1 MERLRFAWW
10 NTRLV
15 YKDGVKQ
22 QEIACE
28 VVRRLID
35 EAGIVL
41 LALGEVTE
49 AQAEMLRD
57 ACHTRPLSLLAG
69 NSVPRGMALCYRRDI
84 LDLHSFERVT
94 TRWRDKELHRILH
107 AKFVGR
113 LSPLHVFINHWPS
126 DYRNN
131 AAAAEQR
138 RLAQDLRSRLRKM
151 TTLSHSVVIGD
162 FNVEPFDTAMC
173 DELEASRSRDAVTK
187 GRALLYN
194 PFWRL
199 LGERQSLREALLQP
213 RRSAGTYL
221 YRSSNATSQWYTMDQ
236 ILVSAPLLNPE
247 EWHLLEEETFIW
259 QEPPLLAEKTGR
271 PSHEFDHFPIVGTL
285 RSPVQSQEE
294 GS

>member
-15 YKDGVKQ
+15 HKDGAKQ
-22 QEIACE
+22 QEIAGE

-35 EAGIVL
+35 EAGVVL

-49 AQAEMLRD
+49 AQAGMLRD
-57 ACHTRPLSLLAG
+57 ACRTRPLSLLVG
-69 NSVPRGMALCYRRDI
+69 DSVPRGMALCYRRDI
-84 LDLHSFERVT
+84 LQLDDHRRIT
-94 TRWRDKELHRILH
+94 TGWRDKVMERILH
-107 AKFVGR
+107 AELSG
-113 LSPLHVFINHWPS
+113 LPSPLHVFVNHWPS
-126 DYRNN
+126 NYMNDSSQ
-131 AAAAEQR
+131 AER
-138 RLAQDLRSRLRKM
+138 SRLAQHLRGKLREM
-151 TTLSHSVVIGD
+151 PGLSHVVILGD
-162 FNVEPFDTAMC
+162 FNVEPFDAALGQ
-173 DELEASRSRDAVTK
+173 ELEASRSRDAVTK
-187 GRALLYN
+187 GKALLYN

-199 LGERQSLREALLQP
+199 LGERQSLREALQQP